1 MNKLIKHLFLCFVV
15 ISVAACS
22 SSGGDGDENQTVP
35 AGINAGNAKQL
46 GTAAAEA
53 AKQAVSKNTASGLGL
68 GFRTSA
74 DQSVGNISSELSR
87 IYAGRIANAPV
98 AGICIPGSADE
109 TVNPDGST
117 TATFI
122 GCNFLGTG
130 LILDGTVIAFITVA
144 ADTITT
150 DLEYFNFTIDD
161 GTNIATLDMQATCTT
176 NVTTTETSCD
186 FSDVVG
192 FDGRIYIF
200 SDATVTGDAFSGYFV
215 SATIIDPDHGSFSIV
230 TSTPI
235 LFGCPNDQPLSGQMQ
250 FSDAAGVLV
259 TVTFNDCASFTV
271 SYSGTSEVYFW

>member
-1 MNKLIKHLFLCFVV
+1 MNKALKHLFLCFFV
-15 ISVAACS
+15 ISVAACG
-22 SSGGDGDENQTVP
+22 SGGGGGDVDENP
-35 AGINAGNAKQL
+35 AEQVGINAGNAKQI

-53 AKQAVSKNTASGLGL
+53 AKQAVSKNTASGLG
-68 GFRTSA
+68 FKSSTN
-74 DQSVGNISSELSR
+74 QSVGSISSELSK
-87 IYAGRIANAPV
+87 IYAGRTANAPV
-98 AGICIPGSADE
+98 PGICIPGSADE

-122 GCNFLGTG
+122 GCDFLGSG
-130 LILDGTVIAFITVA
+130 LVLDGTVIAFITTT

-150 DLEYFNFTIDD
+150 DLEYINFTITVGSD
-161 GTNIATLDMQATCTT
+161 ISTLDMQATCTT
-176 NVTTTETSCD
+176 DIATTETSCD

-200 SDATVTGDAFSGYFV
+200 SDATVTGDAISGYLV
-215 SATIIDPDHGSFSIV
+215 SATIVDPDHGSFSIV
-230 TSTPI
+230 TTAPI

-250 FSDAAGVLV
+250 FTDANGVLV